1 MSLILL
7 QKARYVI
14 LLSGT
19 PALSRPI
26 ELFKQ
31 VYSYPMLVMNLLL
44 YSTSCILASDIILKF
59 MWKNSAWG
67 VVSCCIQERS
77 WIWEPILQ
85 GCKCF
90 LEIFLLVLFSLLT
103 SQSSLYGDYF
113 VIVQFVLRAFLDVI
127 KVQAIMKSYI
137 IWWKLLSWFGG

>member
-31 VYSYPMLVMNLLL
+31 VYSYPMLVINLLL
-44 YSTSCILASDIILKF
+44 SSTSCILASDIIFKF

-67 VVSCCIQERS
+67 IVSWCIQERS
-77 WIWEPILQ
+77 WIREPILQ

-103 SQSSLYGDYF
+103 SQCSLYGDYF

-137 IWWKLLSWFGG
+137 IWWELLSWFGG